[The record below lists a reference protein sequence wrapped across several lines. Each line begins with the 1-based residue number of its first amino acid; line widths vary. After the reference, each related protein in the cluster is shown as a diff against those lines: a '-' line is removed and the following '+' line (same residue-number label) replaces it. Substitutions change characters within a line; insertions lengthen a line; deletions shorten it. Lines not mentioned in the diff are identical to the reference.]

1 MNDIKLRVARPSD
14 AAELLALYAPY
25 VEDTAISFETVVPS
39 LEEFTERMVHKLPR
53 YPYIVAEK
61 DGELLGYMPTSA
73 RLSGALRI
81 CGRRRRQ
88 YICGATAAKW
98 ASAKCCTPRLRA
110 LPVLRA

>member
-1 MNDIKLRVARPSD
+1 MSNVTLRIARVSD
-14 AAELLALYAPY
+14 AHELLALYVPY
-25 VEDTAISFETVVPS
+25 VEETAISFETEVPS
-39 LEEFTERMVHKLPR
+39 LEEFTQRMIKRLR
-53 YPYIVAEK
+53 NIRISSLSEAASF
-61 DGELLGYMPTSA
+61 LAMPTSA

-81 CGRRRRQ
+81 CGRRRRR

>member
-61 DGELLGYMPTSA
+61 DGELLGYAYLSPFVGRVDAAVFVGGGDNDISAA
-73 RLSGALRI
+73 RLPQNGH
-81 CGRRRRQ
+81 RQ
-88 YICGATAAKW
+88 NAVH
-98 ASAKCCTPRLRA
+98 RA
-110 LPVLRA
+110 

>member
-39 LEEFTERMVHKLPR
+39 LEEFTERMVYKLPR

-61 DGELLGYMPTSA
+61 DGELLGYA
-73 RLSGALRI
+73 YLSPFVGRAAYDWAAETTIYLRPPHRYRENAVHGA
-81 CGRRRRQ
+81 
-88 YICGATAAKW
+88 
-98 ASAKCCTPRLRA
+98 
-110 LPVLRA
+110 

>member
-61 DGELLGYMPTSA
+61 GGEPTSA

-81 CGRRRRQ
+81 CGRRRRR